1 MMYCEQIIML
11 LGVKHFVCKQ
21 QMHDLSLSVQ
31 IASESILERVES
43 GVVPPIMAINVA
55 YEFVLCH

>member
-1 MMYCEQIIML
+1 MMYCKQIIML
-11 LGVKHFVCKQ
+11 LGVKRFVCKQ

-55 YEFVLCH
+55 Y

>member
-1 MMYCEQIIML
+1 ML
-11 LGVKHFVCKQ
+11 LGVKHFLCKQ

-43 GVVPPIMAINVA
+43 GVVPPIMAINMA